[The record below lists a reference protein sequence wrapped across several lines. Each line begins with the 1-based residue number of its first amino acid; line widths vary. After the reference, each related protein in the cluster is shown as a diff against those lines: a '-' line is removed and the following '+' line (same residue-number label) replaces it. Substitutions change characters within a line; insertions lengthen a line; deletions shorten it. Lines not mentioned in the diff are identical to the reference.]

1 MDNHLVQLLLV
12 LFLGGI
18 ATYDT
23 IKSRKRNVIDDRD
36 RSKEILEYKVKSEK
50 LFP

>member
-1 MDNHLVQLLLV
+1 MDNNLMQILLV

-23 IKSRKRNVIDDRD
+23 LRSRKRSKDEDSC
-36 RSKEILEYKVKSEK
+36 RSKEELN
-50 LFP
+50 LQN